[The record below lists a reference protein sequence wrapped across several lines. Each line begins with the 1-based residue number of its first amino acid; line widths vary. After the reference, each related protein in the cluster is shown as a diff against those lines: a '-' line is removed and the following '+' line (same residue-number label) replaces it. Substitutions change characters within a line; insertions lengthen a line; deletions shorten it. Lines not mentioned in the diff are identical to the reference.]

1 MLTGHYRPVIGP
13 VMGCS
18 FALVDMAA
26 HIHFILILNN
36 VRYIKLQGEDMMVP
50 KLLPFQILTAL
61 PFFATLTSGAEK
73 EEILWWMGPILATIV
88 SGSCVRW
95 MEEGDE
101 AVRELEKLKYD
112 AKGA

>member
-1 MLTGHYRPVIGP
+1 
-13 VMGCS
+13 MGCS
-18 FALVDMAA
+18 FAILNIAA

-36 VRYIKLQGEDMMVP
+36 IRYLKLEEDLMIP
-50 KLLPFQILTAL
+50 KLLPFQMLTAV

-73 EEILWWMGPILATIV
+73 EEILWWAGPILATFV
-88 SGSCVRW
+88 SGSCVKW

-101 AVRELEKLKYD
+101 AVRELERLKYN

>member
-1 MLTGHYRPVIGP
+1 
-13 VMGCS
+13 MGCS
-18 FALVDMAA
+18 FALLDMAA

-36 VRYIKLQGEDMMVP
+36 VRYIKLEEDLMVP
-50 KLLPFQILTAL
+50 KLLPLQFLVAL

-73 EEILWWMGPILATIV
+73 EEILWCAGPIFATFV
-88 SGSCVRW
+88 SGFCVKW

-101 AVRELEKLKYD
+101 AVRELERLKYN

>member
-1 MLTGHYRPVIGP
+1 
-13 VMGCS
+13 MGCS
-18 FALVDMAA
+18 FALLDIAA

-36 VRYIKLQGEDMMVP
+36 VRYIKLKEDLMIP
-50 KLLPFQILTAL
+50 KLLPFQMLTAV

-73 EEILWWMGPILATIV
+73 EEILWWAGPILATLV
-88 SGSCVRW
+88 SGSCVKW

>member
-1 MLTGHYRPVIGP
+1 
-13 VMGCS
+13 MGCS

-36 VRYIKLQGEDMMVP
+36 IRYIKLKEEEDLMVP
-50 KLLPFQILTAL
+50 KLLPFQILTAV

-73 EEILWWMGPILATIV
+73 EEILWWTGPILATIV
-88 SGSCVRW
+88 SGSCVKW

-101 AVRELEKLKYD
+101 AVRKLEKLKYS